1 MIQRFRRSFRKKK
14 ATVCINCQ
22 HSTKNCVHAQEYE
35 NINFSNNKN
44 NQGGTQKGSQVPL
57 SQDKE
62 KADELLKWLDL
73 DSRPNNQ
80 TVPNNILL
88 SRNRQRGHQLDSLN
102 QQRPHSVYNEYSNM
116 VFGPKNTN
124 NIIADDRQLLVRQI
138 FI

>member
-1 MIQRFRRSFRKKK
+1 M
-14 ATVCINCQ
+14 
-22 HSTKNCVHAQEYE
+22 
-35 NINFSNNKN
+35 NFEILFLKSRG
-44 NQGGTQKGSQVPL
+44 GGTQKGSQVP

-124 NIIADDRQLLVRQI
+124 NIIADDRQLLVRKI

>member
-44 NQGGTQKGSQVPL
+44 NQGGTQKGSQE
-57 SQDKE
+57 DKE

-124 NIIADDRQLLVRQI
+124 IVADDRQLLVRQI
-138 FI
+138 FV

>member
-1 MIQRFRRSFRKKK
+1 M
-14 ATVCINCQ
+14 
-22 HSTKNCVHAQEYE
+22 
-35 NINFSNNKN
+35 
-44 NQGGTQKGSQVPL
+44 GTQKGSQVP

-124 NIIADDRQLLVRQI
+124 NIIADDRQLLVRKI

>member
-44 NQGGTQKGSQVPL
+44 NQGGIQKGSQE
-57 SQDKE
+57 DKE

-124 NIIADDRQLLVRQI
+124 IVADDRQLLVRQI
-138 FI
+138 FV

>member
-80 TVPNNILL
+80 VPNNILL

-116 VFGPKNTN
+116 VFGQKNT
-124 NIIADDRQLLVRQI
+124 NIIADDRLVRQI

>member
-1 MIQRFRRSFRKKK
+1 MKSCFL
-14 ATVCINCQ
+14 
-22 HSTKNCVHAQEYE
+22 
-35 NINFSNNKN
+35 
-44 NQGGTQKGSQVPL
+44 NQGGGGAQKGSQVP

-116 VFGPKNTN
+116 VFGQKNTN
-124 NIIADDRQLLVRQI
+124 QIVDDRQLLVRRI

>member
-1 MIQRFRRSFRKKK
+1 M
-14 ATVCINCQ
+14 
-22 HSTKNCVHAQEYE
+22 
-35 NINFSNNKN
+35 
-44 NQGGTQKGSQVPL
+44 GTQKGSQVP

-62 KADELLKWLDL
+62 KADELPKLLDL

-116 VFGPKNTN
+116 VFVQKNTN
-124 NIIADDRQLLVRQI
+124 QIVDDRQLLVRRI

>member
-44 NQGGTQKGSQVPL
+44 NQGGTQKGSQE
-57 SQDKE
+57 DKE

-124 NIIADDRQLLVRQI
+124 QIADDRQLLVRQS

>member
-44 NQGGTQKGSQVPL
+44 NQGGTQKGSQE
-57 SQDKE
+57 DKE

-124 NIIADDRQLLVRQI
+124 QIADDRQLLVRQI